1 MPLLSS
7 RERKLRTLFNRLDEE
22 GFYAIPGS
30 TKQLAWKQLVRHGD
44 LYSDET
50 GRAFLVDAE
59 TVFESGIASSAAEA
73 SPIFERLGLPSLTVH
88 EGRDAS
94 GSYVA
99 SVNQHSALL
108 YPDTTESDQLWVPP
122 TLRLLSLLE
131 KVLIGAGAAERIYH
145 DIVGNDTVVVV
156 MSDKMERIIEE
167 SDAASAGLIRILKRP
182 RLQDIEILC
191 VNEEEIRS

>member
-7 RERKLRTLFNRLDEE
+7 RKRKLRALFDHLDEE

-59 TVFESGIASSAAEA
+59 TVFESGIASSVAEA
-73 SPIFERLGLPSLTVH
+73 SSIFERLGLPSLTVH
-88 EGRDAS
+88 EGRDSS

-99 SVNQHSALL
+99 SVNQHSAFL
-108 YPDTTESDQLWVPP
+108 YPDTTEPDQLWAPS
-122 TLRLLSLLE
+122 TLRFLTLLE

-156 MSDKMERIIEE
+156 MPERTERIIKK
-167 SDAASAGLIRILKRP
+167 SDAASAGLVRILKRP
-182 RLQDIEILC
+182 RLQDIEI
-191 VNEEEIRS
+191 S